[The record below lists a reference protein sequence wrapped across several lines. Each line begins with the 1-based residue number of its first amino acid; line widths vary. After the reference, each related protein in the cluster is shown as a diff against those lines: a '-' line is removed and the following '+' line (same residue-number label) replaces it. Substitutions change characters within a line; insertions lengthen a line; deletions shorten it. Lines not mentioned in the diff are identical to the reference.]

1 MFKTSIITLRESTTA
16 EPHVNF
22 FSKNIISTTGIS
34 QLIVTSGHYTVIAK
48 ALDRE

>member
-22 FSKNIISTTGIS
+22 FQKTLS
-34 QLIVTSGHYTVIAK
+34 QRQAF
-48 ALDRE
+48 RN